1 MHLKNPK
8 VMKKILLISAMLLLV
23 TWAVLFFI
31 FKTGEMVHVLLAIA
45 GILVLLRYSI
55 RHVVA

>member
-1 MHLKNPK
+1 
-8 VMKKILLISAMLLLV
+8 MKKILLISAMLLLV

>member
-1 MHLKNPK
+1 
-8 VMKKILLISAMLLLV
+8 MKKTLLVSALLLLV

-31 FKTGEMVHVLLAIA
+31 FKTGEMTHVLLAIA